1 MNSFDEAVSAEDIS
15 GDNSIALQVGTKS
28 NKIIKVSFEDMI
40 AVGLGLAGSEHKLQI
55 TTRKKVN
62 AAINVVD
69 RALQKALGQQT
80 DIGALQSSLSY
91 TAKNLTVSGENVTV
105 AESTLRDANMATE
118 MTAYTKHT
126 ILDRVPKENKR
137 NSMMFRCLAK
147 I

>member
-1 MNSFDEAVSAEDIS
+1 
-15 GDNSIALQVGTKS
+15 
-28 NKIIKVSFEDMI
+28 VSFEDMT
-40 AVGLGLAGSEHKLQI
+40 AVGLGLKGGETKLQI
-55 TTRKKVN
+55 TTRKKAN

-91 TAKNLTVSGENVTV
+91 TAKNLTVSGENVTA

-126 ILDRVPKENKR
+126 ILCQATE
-137 NSMMFRCLAK
+137 SILAQANQNAGTVLK
-147 I
+147 LLQ